1 VRHLVGAGA
10 QGPLTTP
17 SAAMHSARRF
27 AAERAERYSTWAQQ
41 RGVNLSL
48 AEVQREPA
56 FSSDLVL
63 PQCNVYVNHR

>member
-1 VRHLVGAGA
+1 VV
-10 QGPLTTP
+10 P
-17 SAAMHSARRF
+17 SARCIPPAGF
-27 AAERAERYSTWAQQ
+27 AAERAERYRTWAQQ